1 MIVAGFGFRQA
12 ASVDSLLDALDKA
25 RGTQAPGLLA
35 TAEDKATA
43 PAFQALSDHLHLP
56 VRAIAQDVLAQVET
70 PTRSATVRALRG
82 SGSVAEAAALVA
94 AGPGDVQL
102 AQIAGVQPG
111 KYSRAEL
118 LNIIDAR
125 SEKTIDQG

>member
-25 RGTQAPGLLA
+25 CGPLAPALLA

-43 PAFQALSDHLHLP
+43 PAFQALSARLNLP
-56 VRAIAQDVLAQVET
+56 IHAVALDALAATET
-70 PTRSATVRALRG
+70 PTRSAKVRALRG

-94 AGPGDVQL
+94 AGPGASLLGTRAVSADRMATCAL
-102 AQIAGVQPG
+102 ATRILP
-111 KYSRAEL
+111 
-118 LNIIDAR
+118 
-125 SEKTIDQG
+125 

>member
-12 ASVDSLLDALDKA
+12 ASVDSLLDALNKA
-25 RGTQAPGLLA
+25 CGTQAPGLLA

-94 AGPGDVQL
+94 WLCSEDCSFTTGAVFDLSGG
-102 AQIAGVQPG
+102 
-111 KYSRAEL
+111 RA
-118 LNIIDAR
+118 
-125 SEKTIDQG
+125 TY

>member
-1 MIVAGFGFRQA
+1 MIVAGFGFRKA
-12 ASVDSLLDALDKA
+12 ASVESLLDALDKA

-56 VRAIAQDVLAQVET
+56 IRAIPQDVLAQVET

-94 AGPGDVQL
+94 AGPGASLLGPRVTSADRMATCAL
-102 AQIAGVQPG
+102 ATRILP
-111 KYSRAEL
+111 
-118 LNIIDAR
+118 
-125 SEKTIDQG
+125 

>member
-12 ASVDSLLDALDKA
+12 ASLDSLLDALDKA

-35 TAEDKATA
+35 TAEDKAAA

-56 VRAIAQDVLAQVET
+56 IRAIEQDVLAQVET
-70 PTRSATVRALRG
+70 PTRSATLRALRG

-94 AGPGDVQL
+94 AGPGASLLGPRVTSADRMATCAL
-102 AQIAGVQPG
+102 ATRILP
-111 KYSRAEL
+111 
-118 LNIIDAR
+118 
-125 SEKTIDQG
+125 